1 VKAHSVGCTERRAF
15 LRLTQVEEF
24 AFYTN
29 SPGSLIIN
37 TCLLWESWARRG
49 AGRLAEI
56 SGPCS
61 DTEVSHRQPIPHTEN
76 SSEIKG
82 FLTADVKF
90 RSQSFKTETK

>member
-1 VKAHSVGCTERRAF
+1 MVKAHSTERRAF
-15 LRLTQVEEF
+15 LRLTQVGEF

-49 AGRLAEI
+49 AGGGEGRLAEI

-61 DTEVSHRQPIPHTEN
+61 DTEVSHHQLIPHTEN

-82 FLTADVKF
+82 FLTADVYVLIPVI
-90 RSQSFKTETK
+90 